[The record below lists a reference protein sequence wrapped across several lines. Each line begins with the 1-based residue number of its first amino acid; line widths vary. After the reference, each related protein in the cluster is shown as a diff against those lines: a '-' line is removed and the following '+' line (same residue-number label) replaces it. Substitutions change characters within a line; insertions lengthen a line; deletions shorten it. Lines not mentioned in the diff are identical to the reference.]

1 MNNKSKKMFVAI
13 MVVGVIIILI
23 QLVMIIKKNS

>member
-1 MNNKSKKMFVAI
+1 MNDKSKKMFVAI
-13 MVVGVIIILI
+13 MTVGVIIIII

>member
-1 MNNKSKKMFVAI
+1 MNDKSKKMFIAI
-13 MVVGVIIILI
+13 MAVGVIIIII